1 MFIDEATTL
10 TKRPMAQSFDCICLV
25 PYFKAF
31 PGKEEEVK
39 SLLPKF
45 VEKTALESG
54 VIYYDFFSNGEDE
67 FYCREAYKDAATALA
82 HLTNVGVLLG
92 EMMKLADLTRVEI
105 HGTAKE
111 VAKVKES
118 LEPLHPVCFIHECGL
133 GR

>member
-1 MFIDEATTL
+1 MFIDQATPL
-10 TKRPMAQSFDCICLV
+10 PMTQSFDCICLV

-39 SLLPKF
+39 KLLPQF
-45 VEKTALESG
+45 VEKTSLENG
-54 VIYYDFFSNGEDE
+54 VIYYDFFSNGDE
-67 FYCREAYKDAATALA
+67 FYCREAYKDAASALA

-105 HGTAKE
+105 HGSARE

-118 LEPLHPVCFIHECGL
+118 LE
-133 GR
+133 